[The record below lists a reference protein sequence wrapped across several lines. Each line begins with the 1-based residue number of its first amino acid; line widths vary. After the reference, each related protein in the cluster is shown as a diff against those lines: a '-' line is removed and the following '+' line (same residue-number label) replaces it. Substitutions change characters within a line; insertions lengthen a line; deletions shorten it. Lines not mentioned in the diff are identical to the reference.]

1 MVKSGVD
8 NIMSHARLLQG
19 KRLGL
24 ITSPT
29 GLTSGFVS
37 TIQVLKEHFH
47 LAALFSPE
55 HGVRGDQ
62 AAGALVDTYTDPLT
76 GVPVYSL
83 YRKESKRMTPE
94 MLEEVDAVVY
104 DIQDVG
110 IRYYTFI
117 YTMLYALEDCAR
129 AGKPFIVLDRINPLD
144 GVTVEGN
151 VLKPGY
157 ESFVGNYPLCVR
169 YGLTAG
175 EVATMANEMMGWNA
189 ELHVIPC
196 EGWDR
201 SMLFSET
208 GRLWVHPSLNIPR
221 FETAL
226 LYGGTCLFEGT
237 NLSEGRGTTFPF
249 EMIGAPFIEPE
260 SLAAEMNALRLPGV
274 LFRPVYFKP
283 TTSKFAGELCGGVQL
298 YVTDARALN
307 AVETGVTLLY
317 TIKRQYE
324 GFSYLPPVKDN
335 ARPFI
340 DLLCG
345 DKLYREGTVP
355 LPEMLEQFRE
365 ESRVF
370 AKMKVKYHL
379 YSLGGR
385 V

>member
-1 MVKSGVD
+1 MVRNGID
-8 NIMSHARLLQG
+8 NLAAYAHLLRG

-29 GLTSGFVS
+29 GLTTDFVS
-37 TIQVLKEHFH
+37 TIEILHERFH

-62 AAGALVDTYTDPLT
+62 DAGGLVETYTDPVT

-83 YRKESKRMTPE
+83 YRKDSKRLTPD
-94 MLEEVDAVVY
+94 MLDQVDMVVY

-110 IRYYTFI
+110 VRYYTFI
-117 YTMLYALEDCAR
+117 YTMLYALEDCAK
-129 AGKPFIVLDRINPLD
+129 AGKPFVVLDRINPLD

-157 ESFVGNYPLCVR
+157 QSFVGNYPLCVR

-175 EVATMANEMMGWNA
+175 EVAVMANAEMDWNA
-189 ELHVIPC
+189 ELHVVRC
-196 EGWDR
+196 EGWERD
-201 SMLFSET
+201 MLFPDT
-208 GRLWVHPSLNIPR
+208 GLTWVHPSMGIPR

-226 LYGGTCLFEGT
+226 LYPGTCLFEGT
-237 NLSEGRGTTFPF
+237 NISEGRGTTFPF

-260 SLAAEMNALRLPGV
+260 RLAKEMNRKQLPGV
-274 LFRPVYFKP
+274 RFRPVYFKP
-283 TTSKFAGELCGGVQL
+283 TASKHQGERCGGVQL
-298 YVTDARALN
+298 YVTDARAIRP
-307 AVETGVTLLY
+307 VETGVTLMF
-317 TIKRQYE
+317 TIKEMYE
-324 GFSYLPPVKDN
+324 AFAFLPPVKEG

-345 DKLYREGTVP
+345 DRLYRDESSDVP
-355 LPEMLEQFRE
+355 AMLASFRE

-370 AKMKVKYHL
+370 AERKKPFHL
-379 YSLGGR
+379 Y
-385 V
+385 